1 MISEPKHM
9 QTTDRVSESRLP
21 KRSAMKPN
29 SQPPSGRIRKVAANS
44 TAALSCCT
52 TGSLFGKKAG
62 AKYSANAV

>member
-9 QTTDRVSESRLP
+9 QTTDSVNDGRLP
-21 KRSAMKPN
+21 KRSPMKPN
-29 SQPPSGRIRKVAANS
+29 SQPPSGRIRKVGANS

-52 TGSLFGKKAG
+52 TGSLLGKKAG